1 MGYRK
6 KQRAHLFAIFPVI
19 SFMQFEDL
27 EAWKKARKL
36 VSHVYGLCRQ
46 PSLTR
51 DYGIK
56 DQIRRASVSVMSNL
70 AEGFERTHK
79 AEKIYLYK
87 IARASAGEVRSL
99 LYVIEDQEA
108 AEADQL
114 EELRKL
120 VDAVGKLV
128 TGLIRSTEK
137 YVIGK

>member
-1 MGYRK
+1 
-6 KQRAHLFAIFPVI
+6 
-19 SFMQFEDL
+19 MQFEDL

-108 AEADQL
+108 RRQ
-114 EELRKL
+114 
-120 VDAVGKLV
+120 
-128 TGLIRSTEK
+128 TSWRSCENLWTQW
-137 YVIGK
+137 VSWSPA